1 MLQDLFTHQPTIR
14 KHRAA
19 PLLEARLR
27 FLEHLRDTGA
37 KRNTLKRKA
46 TNMLRV
52 ICLLDLKQPRRV
64 SNSEI
69 EAAAKE
75 WSRPGMFRTNM
86 TASPETKAQF
96 VSDAVRWLR
105 FLGWRDAPEKPPLH
119 PHTAELAAFAAWARD
134 ERGYAQ
140 SSVNT
145 CCECAEM
152 FFRFL
157 ATNDTPLASV
167 SIKDVDR
174 AFIAR
179 QLQGPISRATLN
191 NYARRLRVF
200 FRFAEDRGLCKP
212 GIAAAIVAPRLYT
225 NESLPSRLARK
236 DVVRLLATTE
246 GNRKVDIR
254 DRAMLM
260 LLITCGLRSGELLR
274 LELDD
279 LDWKN
284 DTLTVQRSKSGR
296 TNTFPLSPSVGQAIL
311 QYILDVRPSHSDR
324 TLFLSLK
331 APIGKITGGT
341 LSSMVRNRLRRLGIV
356 SGKRG
361 PHSLRH
367 AAAQHLLDQGMSMKV
382 IGDYLGHRN
391 PSSTTTYAKV
401 DMNSLRQVA
410 NFNLGDLV

>member
-1 MLQDLFTHQPTIR
+1 MMLQDLFTHQPTIR

-212 GIAAAIVAPRLYT
+212 RH
-225 NESLPSRLARK
+225 RWR
-236 DVVRLLATTE
+236 
-246 GNRKVDIR
+246 
-254 DRAMLM
+254 
-260 LLITCGLRSGELLR
+260 
-274 LELDD
+274 
-279 LDWKN
+279 
-284 DTLTVQRSKSGR
+284 
-296 TNTFPLSPSVGQAIL
+296 PLSLLGCTQMSRYPPDWHGRMLCASW
-311 QYILDVRPSHSDR
+311 RP
-324 TLFLSLK
+324 
-331 APIGKITGGT
+331 
-341 LSSMVRNRLRRLGIV
+341 LRATERWI
-356 SGKRG
+356 
-361 PHSLRH
+361 
-367 AAAQHLLDQGMSMKV
+367 
-382 IGDYLGHRN
+382 
-391 PSSTTTYAKV
+391 YATV
-401 DMNSLRQVA
+401 PC
-410 NFNLGDLV
+410 